1 MFRFK
6 LILFLVVYT
15 TIWLFCVMI
24 PARALSQNTCAITT
38 RTIYNTPLNTC
49 FIKHYSATVVV
60 FLAPECPICIDY
72 TPTLNKLSVQLK
84 RSFLQANKAPIQ
96 LIGVFSGNLYS
107 AQEYQQ
113 FATQYHINFPLL
125 NDANKALQHAL
136 HATHT
141 PHCLLLNNKGEIMY
155 SGKIDNKNEALG
167 AHKNTATIYY
177 LQDNIYD
184 YIHQLKLRHAS
195 NTPVGCLIE

>member
-6 LILFLVVYT
+6 PTLILIVYT
-15 TIWLFCVMI
+15 TISVFCVLI
-24 PARALSQNTCAITT
+24 STTVLSQNSYAINTH
-38 RTIYNTPLNTC
+38 TIYNTPLNTI

-84 RSFLQANKAPIQ
+84 HSFLQPNKAPMQ

-107 AQEYQQ
+107 ALEYQQ
-113 FATQYHINFPLL
+113 FAAQYRINFPLL

-141 PHCLLLNNKGEIMY
+141 PYCVLVNNKGEILY

>member
-6 LILFLVVYT
+6 SI
-15 TIWLFCVMI
+15 IIPLFCVLI
-24 PARALSQNTCAITT
+24 PTRILSQNSCTIHT
-38 RTIYNTPLNTC
+38 RTIYNTQLNTS
-49 FIKHYSATVVV
+49 FIRHYSATVVV

-84 RSFLQANKAPIQ
+84 RSFLQPNKAPMQ

-107 AQEYQQ
+107 VQEYQQ
-113 FATQYHINFPLL
+113 FAAQYHINFPLL

-136 HATHT
+136 HGTHT
-141 PHCLLLNNKGEIMY
+141 PHCLLLNNKGEIIY

-167 AHKNTATIYY
+167 AHKNNATIYY

>member
-6 LILFLVVYT
+6 SILIS
-15 TIWLFCVMI
+15 LFCVLI
-24 PARALSQNTCAITT
+24 PTRILSQNSCTITT
-38 RTIYNTPLNTC
+38 RTIYNTQLNTS
-49 FIKHYSATVVV
+49 FIRYYSATVVV

-84 RSFLQANKAPIQ
+84 HSFLQPNKAPMQ

-107 AQEYQQ
+107 VQEYQQ
-113 FATQYHINFPLL
+113 FAAQYHINFPLL
-125 NDANKALQHAL
+125 NDANKDLQHAL

-141 PHCLLLNNKGEIMY
+141 PHCLLLNNKGEIIY

-167 AHKNTATIYY
+167 AHKNNATIYY